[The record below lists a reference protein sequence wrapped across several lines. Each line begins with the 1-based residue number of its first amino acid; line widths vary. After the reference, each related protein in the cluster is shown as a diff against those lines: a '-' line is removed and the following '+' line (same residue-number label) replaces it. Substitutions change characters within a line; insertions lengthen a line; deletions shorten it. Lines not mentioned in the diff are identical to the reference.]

1 VRRAFCYCGEIEK
14 RGKDKYM
21 EKQGGI
27 RMELK
32 YCERCGGLFLRQA
45 ESARVYCVTCGPA
58 MQEMAIGKKLPA
70 SARAAEELGGAT
82 CA

>member
-1 VRRAFCYCGEIEK
+1 
-14 RGKDKYM
+14 M
-21 EKQGGI
+21 EEQGDI

-45 ESARVYCVTCGPA
+45 ESARVYCVTCAPA
-58 MQEMAIGKKLPA
+58 MQEMAIGKKPPA
-70 SARAAEELGGAT
+70 RVRVAKELEGAT

>member
-1 VRRAFCYCGEIEK
+1 
-14 RGKDKYM
+14 M
-21 EKQGGI
+21 

-45 ESARVYCVTCGPA
+45 ESLRVYCVTCAPA
-58 MQEMAIGKKLPA
+58 MQEMAVGKKLPA
-70 SARAAEELGGAT
+70 SVRAARETEGVT

>member
-1 VRRAFCYCGEIEK
+1 
-14 RGKDKYM
+14 M
-21 EKQGGI
+21 EERGGI

-45 ESARVYCVTCGPA
+45 ESARVYCVTCAPA
-58 MQEMAIGKKLPA
+58 MREMAVGKKQPA
-70 SARAAEELGGAT
+70 SVRAAEEMEGAT